1 MIKITK
7 EKAKSSFNKGITIA
21 IKSDKDSG
29 NSLDWNNR
37 ELDLHGNLYTLD
49 TIVNNCYDQS
59 ESLTFFL
66 NDGVYDKSIITGNKS
81 R

>member
-7 EKAKSSFNKGITIA
+7 EKAKSLFNKGITIA
-21 IKSDKDSG
+21 IQSDKDKDH
-29 NSLDWNNR
+29 SLDWNNR
-37 ELDLHGNLYTLD
+37 KTDLQGNPYNLD
-49 TIVNNCYDQS
+49 TIVSNCYAEN

-66 NDGVYDKSIITGNKS
+66 NDGIWDNSVITGNKA